1 MLECKH
7 SYPLKTITLLMECE
21 GRTTITVSR
30 AVKDRFLGFIGAP
43 KKFSSADEALI
54 ALLDQYESEDGKEHG
69 SV

>member
-1 MLECKH
+1 
-7 SYPLKTITLLMECE
+7 MECE